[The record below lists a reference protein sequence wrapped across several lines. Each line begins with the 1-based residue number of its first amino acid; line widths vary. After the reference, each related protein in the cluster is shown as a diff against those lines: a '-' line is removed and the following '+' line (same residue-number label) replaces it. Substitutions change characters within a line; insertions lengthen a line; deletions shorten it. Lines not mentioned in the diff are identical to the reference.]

1 MFEAMGADM
10 FTSMWSSLFGSATAL
25 ALMGLLPEY
34 VVICTYVYVLRYRV
48 RTCRQH
54 AKALQVEEGELH
66 GGERA
71 GGSRRRILKR

>member
-25 ALMGLLPEY
+25 VLMGLLPEY
-34 VVICTYVYVLRYRV
+34 VVICTYVYILRYRV

-54 AKALQVEEGELH
+54 AKELQVEEGER
-66 GGERA
+66 E